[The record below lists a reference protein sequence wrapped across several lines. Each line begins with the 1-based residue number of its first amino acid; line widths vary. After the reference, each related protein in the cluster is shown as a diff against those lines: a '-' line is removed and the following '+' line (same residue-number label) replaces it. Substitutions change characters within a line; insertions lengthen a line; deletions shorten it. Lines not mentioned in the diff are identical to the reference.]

1 MFKRIGQNKMPRNRT
16 ISVPVEPAVMK
27 WAIES
32 SGWTT
37 DEISRRLEISP
48 ITLSGWISGKI
59 NPTLNQLEALAVS
72 IKRPLAAFFLS
83 IPPVEK
89 PLPKDYRMLPGRVGK
104 FDKKTILAIRRARR
118 LQRVSKELS
127 DNVNAATSFTLPKST
142 LSNNPLVLA
151 EHYRQEFI
159 FNEEK
164 QKKLKSPYDV
174 FNFLRDVIED
184 KNILIFQIS
193 MPVDDARGFTLVD
206 DIPAIIVV
214 NSKDAIDARIFT
226 LMHEFGHILLQE
238 SGISMPENALAVR
251 DIEKV
256 EKWCNEF
263 ASAFLLPEA
272 MARNIFNS
280 NKSVIIETETLNKF
294 SRTYKLSKAMLLYN
308 MAKFGYITQK
318 QLAAVLDR
326 YKPNN
331 IKTKGKK
338 SGGFGKSA
346 DRTCMS
352 EKGQKFV
359 SLVISNMEKGFITH
373 SDALNY
379 LSIKSKNLEKVTS
392 KARK

>member
-1 MFKRIGQNKMPRNRT
+1 
-16 ISVPVEPAVMK
+16 MK
-27 WAIES
+27 WAVES

-48 ITLSGWISGKI
+48 NTLSGWLSGKI
-59 NPTLNQLEALAVS
+59 NPTLNQLEALAAS

-83 IPPVEK
+83 TPPIEK

-104 FDKKTILAIRRARR
+104 FDKKTVLAIRRARR

-127 DNVNAATSFTLPKST
+127 DNINAATSFTLPKST
-142 LSNNPLVLA
+142 LSSSPLALA
-151 EHYRQEFI
+151 ERYRHEFM

-164 QKKLKSPYDV
+164 QKKMRTPYEV
-174 FNFLRDVIED
+174 FNFLRDVIEE
-184 KNILIFQIS
+184 KNIVIFQIS

-206 DIPAIIVV
+206 DVPAIIVV

-226 LMHEFGHILLQE
+226 LMHEFGHVLLQE
-238 SGISMPENALAVR
+238 SGISMPENALVIR

-256 EKWCNEF
+256 EKWCNDF

-272 MARNIFNS
+272 IARNIFNP
-280 NKSVIIETETLNKF
+280 NKSVITETETLNNF

-318 QLAAVLDR
+318 QLTTVLDR

-331 IKTKGKK
+331 VKTKGKK